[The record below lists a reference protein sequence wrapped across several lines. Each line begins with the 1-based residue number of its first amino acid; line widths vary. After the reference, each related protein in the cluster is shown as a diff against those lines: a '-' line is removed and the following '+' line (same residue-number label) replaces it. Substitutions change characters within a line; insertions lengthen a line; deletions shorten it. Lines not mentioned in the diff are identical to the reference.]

1 MSIMEAYNLLL
12 REGGARRICKGIYPT
27 LLRGYI
33 VNMVTLP
40 LYDAVKDQ
48 LDGSDRE

>member
-1 MSIMEAYNLLL
+1 MTMAEAYNVIVG
-12 REGGARRICKGIYPT
+12 EGGARRICKGMYPT

-48 LDGSDRE
+48 LGGGDNE